1 MSSGAAPA
9 LEVNGVS
16 LRFGAVAALTDVS
29 FSVGAHELFA
39 IIGPNGAGKT
49 SMFNL
54 LCRIYDPTTGTL
66 RYFGEDMARLRPH
79 DLAGAGIARTFQ
91 NLGLFPQS
99 TVLDNVLVG
108 MGHVAKGMRIGAVR
122 AGVHLGSVRRIE
134 RANREKALSALTF
147 VGLADVAGHPAG
159 LLPYGT
165 QKRVEMAR
173 ALAMEPR
180 LLLLDEP
187 VAGMSASEREEIT
200 DLVRLIHRERDVTV
214 VLVEH
219 DMGIVMSLAERVLVL
234 DFGRAIALGTPAEV
248 QGNPDVIH
256 AYLGEPFEAVSLG
269 AADDGAEP

>member
-1 MSSGAAPA
+1 VSTRPPA
-9 LEVNGVS
+9 LEVVGVS

-29 FSVGAHELFA
+29 FAVGQRELFA

-54 LCRIYDPTTGTL
+54 LCRIYDPTRGSL
-66 RYFGEDMARLRPH
+66 RYFGEDMARMRPH

-91 NLGLFPQS
+91 NLGLFPHS

-108 MGHVAKGMRIGAVR
+108 MGHLAKGMRAGAFR
-122 AGVHLGSVRRIE
+122 AGVHVGSVRRVE
-134 RANREKALSALTF
+134 RANREKALAALDF
-147 VGLADVAGHPAG
+147 VGLAAAADHPAG

-165 QKRVEMAR
+165 QKRVEIAR

-187 VAGMSASEREEIT
+187 VAGMSLSEREEIT
-200 DLVRLIHRERDVTV
+200 DLVRLIHSEHDITV

-234 DFGRAIALGTPAEV
+234 DFGRPIALGSPAEI
-248 QGNPDVIH
+248 QANPDVIH
-256 AYLGEPFEAVSLG
+256 AYLGEPFEAVSL
-269 AADDGAEP
+269 AAAEDGVAP